1 MGNSHTN
8 RSDCRMDETSEKQS
22 IFDGS
27 SFIFTAALNLIFLCQ
42 IKLNITF
49 TNYFQ
54 DRKANLQIFIVN
66 PIPVGLYLYKISLIL
81 PLRVEVVWYMS
92 SVQLFK
98 CSLRGSELK
107 DFITELRRKSILML
121 KPILRTISFRF
132 D

>member
-8 RSDCRMDETSEKQS
+8 RSDCRMDETSEKQP
-22 IFDGS
+22 IFDGC
-27 SFIFTAALNLIFLCQ
+27 SFIFPAALNLIFLRQ

-81 PLRVEVVWYMS
+81 PLRVEVV
-92 SVQLFK
+92 
-98 CSLRGSELK
+98 
-107 DFITELRRKSILML
+107 
-121 KPILRTISFRF
+121 
-132 D
+132 

>member
-107 DFITELRRKSILML
+107 NYITELRRKSILML

>member
-1 MGNSHTN
+1 MGHSHTN

-27 SFIFTAALNLIFLCQ
+27 SVIFPAALNLIFLRQ
-42 IKLNITF
+42 IKLIITF

-107 DFITELRRKSILML
+107 NYITELRRKSILML

>member
-107 DFITELRRKSILML
+107 NFITELRRKSILML

>member
-27 SFIFTAALNLIFLCQ
+27 SVIFPAALNLIFLCQ

-107 DFITELRRKSILML
+107 NFITELRRKSILML